1 MSLLTPT
8 LLFSKQLPCLV
19 IGSCVTCTDPILS
32 QAIAKGPFADKY
44 VARHLREI
52 ISSEAGMND
61 GFGFPFLMLAVYLM
75 RYADGQPTSEHGAH
89 GAALMARSGDVGRQG
104 GGADKAIAHWVVE
117 TWLYY
122 ILMGAVYG
130 VVVGYGSLHALRF
143 GLRRY
148 AVDSFVVSNSLMLTA
163 RTESWSTAKA
173 TFYFPRP

>member
-1 MSLLTPT
+1 
-8 LLFSKQLPCLV
+8 
-19 IGSCVTCTDPILS
+19 
-32 QAIAKGPFADKY
+32 
-44 VARHLREI
+44 
-52 ISSEAGMND
+52 MND

-89 GAALMARSGDVGRQG
+89 AAALMARSGDVGRQG
-104 GGADKAIAHWVVE
+104 GGADEAIAHWVVE

-148 AVDSFVVSNSLMLTA
+148 AVGSFCGQQQPDVNSKDRKLVDSESYLLFPTAIGVSHIPNQTI
-163 RTESWSTAKA
+163 
-173 TFYFPRP
+173 FF